1 MMTWPIQTLATV
13 PRGFPKALHSE
24 GQAGAC
30 QPHMGP
36 LADAEREKRTSTL
49 ECEIQFSTTL
59 HDVLVGTNTGGRTQ
73 GL

>member
-1 MMTWPIQTLATV
+1 MTWPIQTLATV

-30 QPHMGP
+30 QPHTGH
-36 LADAEREKRTSTL
+36 LADAESEKGTSAL
-49 ECEIQFSTTL
+49 ECESQFSTTL
-59 HDVLVGTNTGGRTQ
+59 QDVLVVTNIGGRTP